1 MSTPYSSTGK
11 SFKDL
16 KQAQKARIT
25 DYMYLETQNFVSA
38 NGRIPVSVE
47 DCETIVQKVC
57 GHINIQ
63 ISFDEVYKEYRK
75 KCLHIIE
82 RLESNGLPEHIRSH
96 EEIKALQ
103 RERATRHPKHKSQ
116 AQPTKSHDLETMDQD
131 ERFFYIAGYTSGG
144 VPYGVTWEEMGLEPW
159 EELDSCHGQGIYRK

>member
-1 MSTPYSSTGK
+1 MNTPYSSAGK

-25 DYMYLETQNFVSA
+25 DYMYLETQDFVSA
-38 NGRIPVSVE
+38 NGRMPVSVE

-57 GHINIQ
+57 DHINIQ

-75 KCLHIIE
+75 KRLHIIE

-96 EEIKALQ
+96 EEIKTLQ

-131 ERFFYIAGYTSGG
+131 ERFFYVAGYTSGG
-144 VPYGVTWEEMGLEPW
+144 VPYGVTWEEMGLDPW
-159 EELDSCHGQGIYRK
+159 EELE

>member
-1 MSTPYSSTGK
+1 MSTPYSSTVK

-16 KQAQKARIT
+16 KHSHKAMIT

-38 NGRIPVSVE
+38 NGRMPVSVE

-57 GHINIQ
+57 DHINIQ

-75 KCLHIIE
+75 KRLHIIE

-103 RERATRHPKHKSQ
+103 RERATRHPNHKSQ
-116 AQPTKSHDLETMDQD
+116 EQPLKSLDPKIADQD
-131 ERFFYIAGYTSGG
+131 ERFFFIAGYTSGG
-144 VPYGVTWEEMGLEPW
+144 VPYGVTLEEIALEPW
-159 EELDSCHGQGIYRK
+159 EKLDSCHCQGI

>member
-1 MSTPYSSTGK
+1 MNTPYSSAGK

-38 NGRIPVSVE
+38 NGRMPVSVE

-57 GHINIQ
+57 NHINIQ

-75 KCLHIIE
+75 KRLHIIE
-82 RLESNGLPEHIRSH
+82 RLESNGLPEHIHSH
-96 EEIKALQ
+96 AEIKALQ
-103 RERATRHPKHKSQ
+103 QKRATRHPKHKSQ
-116 AQPTKSHDLETMDQD
+116 EQSLKSLDPQIVDQD
-131 ERFFYIAGYTSGG
+131 DRFFYIAGYTSGG
-144 VPYGVTWEEMGLEPW
+144 VPYGVTWEEMGLDPW
-159 EELDSCHGQGIYRK
+159 GELE

>member
-1 MSTPYSSTGK
+1 MSTPYSSAGK

-75 KCLHIIE
+75 KRLHIIE
-82 RLESNGLPEHIRSH
+82 RLKATAYRS
-96 EEIKALQ
+96 II
-103 RERATRHPKHKSQ
+103 
-116 AQPTKSHDLETMDQD
+116 PTNRGAWQ
-131 ERFFYIAGYTSGG
+131 IGWTSKQ
-144 VPYGVTWEEMGLEPW
+144 
-159 EELDSCHGQGIYRK
+159 SSIF

>member
-1 MSTPYSSTGK
+1 MNTPYSSAGK

-25 DYMYLETQNFVSA
+25 DYMYLETQDFVSA
-38 NGRIPVSVE
+38 NGRMPVSVE

-75 KCLHIIE
+75 KHLHIIE

-96 EEIKALQ
+96 EEIKVLQ

-116 AQPTKSHDLETMDQD
+116 HSPQNPM
-131 ERFFYIAGYTSGG
+131 
-144 VPYGVTWEEMGLEPW
+144 TWKLWIRMNVSFTLPATLQVECLMV
-159 EELDSCHGQGIYRK
+159 

>member
-1 MSTPYSSTGK
+1 MSTPYSSAGK

-25 DYMYLETQNFVSA
+25 DYMYLETQNFFSA

-75 KCLHIIE
+75 KRLHIIE

-116 AQPTKSHDLETMDQD
+116 AQSLKSLDPEIVDQD
-131 ERFFYIAGYTSGG
+131 ERFFFIAGYTSGG

-159 EELDSCHGQGIYRK
+159 DELELSPQPGVP

>member
-63 ISFDEVYKEYRK
+63 ISFNEVYKEYRK
-75 KCLHIIE
+75 KRLHIIE
-82 RLESNGLPEHIRSH
+82 RLESNG
-96 EEIKALQ
+96 
-103 RERATRHPKHKSQ
+103 
-116 AQPTKSHDLETMDQD
+116 
-131 ERFFYIAGYTSGG
+131 
-144 VPYGVTWEEMGLEPW
+144 
-159 EELDSCHGQGIYRK
+159 

>member
-1 MSTPYSSTGK
+1 MSTPYSSAGK

-75 KCLHIIE
+75 KRLHIIE
-82 RLESNGLPEHIRSH
+82 RLESNGLPEHHTHQPGSVANWLDF
-96 EEIKALQ
+96 KAIQYLLVYG
-103 RERATRHPKHKSQ
+103 
-116 AQPTKSHDLETMDQD
+116 TKC
-131 ERFFYIAGYTSGG
+131 I
-144 VPYGVTWEEMGLEPW
+144 
-159 EELDSCHGQGIYRK
+159 C

>member
-1 MSTPYSSTGK
+1 MSTPYSSAGK

-38 NGRIPVSVE
+38 NGRMPVSVE
-47 DCETIVQKVC
+47 DCETIVRKVC

-75 KCLHIIE
+75 KHLHIIE

-103 RERATRHPKHKSQ
+103 RERATRHPNHKSQ
-116 AQPTKSHDLETMDQD
+116 EQPLKSLDPKIADQD
-131 ERFFYIAGYTSGG
+131 ERFFFIAGYTSGG
-144 VPYGVTWEEMGLEPW
+144 VPYGVTWEEMGMEPW
-159 EELDSCHGQGIYRK
+159 EKLDSCHCQGI

>member
-1 MSTPYSSTGK
+1 
-11 SFKDL
+11 
-16 KQAQKARIT
+16 
-25 DYMYLETQNFVSA
+25 MYLETQNFFSV
-38 NGRIPVSVE
+38 NKRMPVSVE
-47 DCETIVQKVC
+47 DCETIVRKVC

-75 KCLHIIE
+75 KRLHIIE

-103 RERATRHPKHKSQ
+103 RERATRHPNHKSQ
-116 AQPTKSHDLETMDQD
+116 EQPLKSLDPKIADQD
-131 ERFFYIAGYTSGG
+131 ERFFFIAGYTSGG

-159 EELDSCHGQGIYRK
+159 EKLDSCHCQGI

>member
-1 MSTPYSSTGK
+1 MSTPYSSAGK

-16 KQAQKARIT
+16 KPAQKAKIT

-38 NGRIPVSVE
+38 NKQMPVSVE
-47 DCETIVQKVC
+47 DCETIVRKVC

-75 KCLHIIE
+75 KRLHIIE

-96 EEIKALQ
+96 AEIKALQ
-103 RERATRHPKHKSQ
+103 CERATRHPKHKSQ
-116 AQPTKSHDLETMDQD
+116 TKPTKSLDQEIMDQD
-131 ERFFYIAGYTSGG
+131 NRFFFIAGNTSGG
-144 VPYGVTWEEMGLEPW
+144 VPYGVTWEEMRLDPW
-159 EELDSCHGQGIYRK
+159 EELE

>member
-16 KQAQKARIT
+16 KQAQKARIR
-25 DYMYLETQNFVSA
+25 DYMYLETQNFFSA
-38 NGRIPVSVE
+38 NGRMPFSVE
-47 DCETIVQKVC
+47 DCETIVRKVC

-63 ISFDEVYKEYRK
+63 IPFDEVYKEYRK
-75 KCLHIIE
+75 KRLHITE
-82 RLESNGLPEHIRSH
+82 RLTANGLPEHIRSH

-103 RERATRHPKHKSQ
+103 HKRATQLSKHKFQ

-144 VPYGVTWEEMGLEPW
+144 VPYGVTWEEMGLDPW
-159 EELDSCHGQGIYRK
+159 EELE

>member
-1 MSTPYSSTGK
+1 MSTPYSSAGK

-38 NGRIPVSVE
+38 NGRMPVSVE

-75 KCLHIIE
+75 KRLHIIE

-96 EEIKALQ
+96 AEIKTLQ
-103 RERATRHPKHKSQ
+103 RERATRHQKHKSQ
-116 AQPTKSHDLETMDQD
+116 TKPTKSLDPEIMDQD
-131 ERFFYIAGYTSGG
+131 DRFFYIAGYTSGG
-144 VPYGVTWEEMGLEPW
+144 VPYGVTWEEMGLAPW
-159 EELDSCHGQGIYRK
+159 EELE

>member
-1 MSTPYSSTGK
+1 MNTPYSSAGK

-25 DYMYLETQNFVSA
+25 DYMYLETQNFFSTS
-38 NGRIPVSVE
+38 GRMPVSVE

-75 KCLHIIE
+75 KRLHIIE

-96 EEIKALQ
+96 EETKVLQ
-103 RERATRHPKHKSQ
+103 RKRATRHPKNKSQ
-116 AQPTKSHDLETMDQD
+116 EQSLKSLDPQIVDQD
-131 ERFFYIAGYTSGG
+131 DRFFYIAGYTSGG
-144 VPYGVTWEEMGLEPW
+144 APYGVTWEEMGLEPW
-159 EELDSCHGQGIYRK
+159 GELE